1 MKIDNNLGG
10 LNLDRAGSAA
20 PANRYTSGAPDNG
33 QGANSHDQ
41 INLSDLSQQLR
52 SLETDSPERTEKVR
66 ALAAAFAAGTYKVDA
81 AEVSR
86 RLVDDSIGL

>member
-20 PANRYTSGAPDNG
+20 PANRYTSGGPDNG

-66 ALAAAFAAGTYKVDA
+66 ALAAAFAAGTYQVDA

-86 RLVDDSIGL
+86 RIVDDSIGL

>member
-20 PANRYTSGAPDNG
+20 PTSGGPDNG

-66 ALAAAFAAGTYKVDA
+66 ALAAAFAAGTYQVDA

-86 RLVDDSIGL
+86 RIVDDSIGL